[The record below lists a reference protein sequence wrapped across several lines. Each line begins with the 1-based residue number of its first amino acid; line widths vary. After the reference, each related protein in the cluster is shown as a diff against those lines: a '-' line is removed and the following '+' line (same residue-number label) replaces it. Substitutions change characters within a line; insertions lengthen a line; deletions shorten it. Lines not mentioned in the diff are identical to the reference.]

1 MKIAFCLYKY
11 FPYGGLQR
19 DFLRIATE
27 CQARGHSIQ
36 VFVLSWQGEKPE
48 GFDIRLIATKG
59 FSSPARYRH
68 FYREVS
74 AELVNN
80 PADMV
85 VGFNKMPG
93 LDIYYAADPCYAY
106 KARHLRSKAYRLTS
120 RYRHFSR
127 YEAAVFGAGTDADG
141 NGHVEDSATEIL
153 MISEQQQPLFQ
164 QYYGTPEQR
173 FHLLPPG
180 IDKSRCAP
188 PNRESV
194 RREFRQEFALQE
206 NQQLLLLIGSGF
218 KTKGLDRI
226 LLAMQSLPEGV
237 LANTRLFVIGQDD
250 PKQFQREAKNL
261 GIAEQVQFFS
271 GRDDVPRF
279 LQGADLLV
287 HPAYSENTGTVLLEA
302 LVAGLPVLTTANC
315 GYAHFIEESGG
326 GRVID
331 SPYQQSKFDRA
342 LQELITADTSALSEH
357 ALAWAK
363 TADIYS
369 LPEHA
374 TDLIE
379 RLIPARRAG

>member
-19 DFLRIATE
+19 DFLRIATV
-27 CQARGHSIQ
+27 CQERGHSIQ
-36 VFVLSWQGEKPE
+36 VFALSWQGEQPK
-48 GFDIRLIATKG
+48 GFDIRLVEVKG
-59 FSSPARYRH
+59 FSSPTRYRN
-68 FYREVS
+68 FYCQVMS
-74 AELVNN
+74 ELESEPV
-80 PADMV
+80 DVV

-106 KARHLRSKAYRLTS
+106 KARHLRSWAYRWTS

-127 YEAAVFGAGTDADG
+127 YEEAVFGSGLDGSSDAHI
-141 NGHVEDSATEIL
+141 NSRATEIL
-153 MISEQQQPLFQ
+153 MISEQQQALFQ
-164 QYYGTPEQR
+164 QYYGTSEDR
-173 FHLLPPG
+173 FHMLPPG

-188 PNRESV
+188 PDRELV

-206 NQQLLLLIGSGF
+206 NHKLMLLIGSGF

-226 LLAMQSLPEGV
+226 LLAMKNLPAST
-237 LANTRLFVIGQDD
+237 LMNTRLFVIGQDD
-250 PKQFQREAKNL
+250 PAQFQREAEKL
-261 GIAEQVQFFS
+261 GVAEHIQFFS

-315 GYAHFIEESGG
+315 GYAHFVEESGG
-326 GRVID
+326 GQVIAE
-331 SPYQQSKFDRA
+331 PYQQTEFDQR
-342 LQELITADTSALSEH
+342 LNDLLSGDNQILSDSALV
-357 ALAWAK
+357 WAK

-369 LPEHA
+369 MPVRA
-374 TDLIE
+374 ADLIE
-379 RLIPARRAG
+379 RLSPAQRVA

>member
-80 PADMV
+80 PADVV

-120 RYRHFSR
+120 RYRHFSS
-127 YEAAVFGAGTDADG
+127 YEAAVFGARADE
-141 NGHVEDSATEIL
+141 NATEIL

-188 PNRESV
+188 LNRESV
-194 RREFRQEFALQE
+194 RREFRQEFALHE

-226 LLAMQSLPEGV
+226 LLAMQSLPEAV

-250 PKQFQREAKNL
+250 PVQFQREAKKL

-302 LVAGLPVLTTANC
+302 LVAGLPVLATANC

-342 LQELITADTSALSEH
+342 LQELITADTSAQSEC
-357 ALAWAK
+357 ALDWAK

-369 LPEHA
+369 LPERA

-379 RLIPARRAG
+379 GLMPARRAG